1 MPFRLTVLALRV
13 ENELA
18 LTSTLCTISAAIP
31 PVTSRPEW
39 HDVATLSSMRLAS
52 NVAIVAGMLVEL
64 LDAASTILP
73 SASSA
78 TVTLLPPINLR
89 SVDPLISVD
98 PDPTL
103 LSSVFCFS
111 AKKSRFVFYYST
123 DLYLQFQADLA
134 DLLDLLALGSH
145 LIFDPSARAQKEFV
159 HVYCQPVY

>member
-1 MPFRLTVLALRV
+1 
-13 ENELA
+13 
-18 LTSTLCTISAAIP
+18 
-31 PVTSRPEW
+31 
-39 HDVATLSSMRLAS
+39 MRLAS

-123 DLYLQFQADLA
+123 DLYLQFQVDLV
-134 DLLDLLALGSH
+134 DLLDLQDLLAPGSH

-159 HVYCQPVY
+159 RVYCQPVY